1 MKLRFLA
8 DIHISPLT
16 VEDMRDKG
24 YDIGRVTD
32 NLPATASDKEIVQLA
47 LNEKSV
53 IITQD
58 LDSSAILAQSGLNR
72 PSVISLRL
80 DNAKPYIISRSLITV
95 LQMIEDDLREGV
107 IVSID
112 ETEYRVRKLPI
123 GE

>member
-16 VEDMRDKG
+16 VEVLKEKG
-24 YDIGRVTD
+24 YDIGRVTEK
-32 NLPATASDKEIVQLA
+32 LTATASDKEIIQLA
-47 LNEKSV
+47 LSETAV

-58 LDSSAILAQSGLNR
+58 LDFSAILAQHGLNR
-72 PSVISLRL
+72 PSVISLRV
-80 DNAKPYIISRSLITV
+80 DNAKPDIISQILIAV
-95 LQMIEDDLREGV
+95 LPLIEDDLSEGV

-112 ETEYRVRKLPI
+112 EAEYRVRKLPI